1 MFIVFEDRPSD
12 SSFVERVW
20 TSYSERAGDFLSVA
34 SPHWEMVVTRLHG
47 QTYMT
52 IRGPETR
59 ATLAQCPADGEW
71 VAIRFKLG
79 TFLRQ
84 FPPVML
90 SDRRDVTLPG
100 AGTRSFWLNG
110 SAWEFPDF
118 ENADTFVARLARK
131 GMLARDAS
139 VEASLRSEPQHM
151 SLRSVQRHMLR
162 ATGITHAALRSV
174 ERARDATHLLREGLP
189 ILDVVERCGY
199 FDQPHLSRSLS
210 RLIGQTP
217 VEIAGQRRQL
227 SFLYKTAPRGANV
240 ESASWRHEPHRQLAG
255 L

>member
-1 MFIVFEDRPSD
+1 MFIVFEDRASD
-12 SSFVERVW
+12 SPFVERVW
-20 TSYSERAGDFLSVA
+20 TSYSERAGEFLSVA
-34 SPHWEMVVTRLHG
+34 SPLWEMVVTRLRG
-47 QTYMT
+47 QMFMT
-52 IRGPETR
+52 VRGPETR
-59 ATLAQCPADGEW
+59 ATIAECPADGEW
-71 VAIRFKLG
+71 VGIRFKFG
-79 TFLRQ
+79 TFLRHLL
-84 FPPVML
+84 PGTMG
-90 SDRRDVTLPG
+90 DRKDVTLPG
-100 AGTRSFWLNG
+100 AVTRSFWLNG

-131 GMLARDAS
+131 GILVRDTS
-139 VEASLRSEPQHM
+139 VEASLRSEPQHV